1 MLCLTNSSL
10 TLCTVPLIVALPTT
24 KGETRNVNAM
34 PIIHI
39 ECTTYQTEAQCD
51 LECSLGD
58 RQANEGNPAC
68 IAASDAE
75 SRLLQMEKL
84 LRVPG
89 ITYRIVCE
97 IDSAF
102 ASNGQSNAGVG
113 QQNESE
119 SRIKAGKL
127 NRIGCKASTD
137 VYPSSI
143 FMYPVTAAKCRTRL
157 ESSHSIIGPYYARTK
172 IRPLIHQKYKHDM

>member
-1 MLCLTNSSL
+1 
-10 TLCTVPLIVALPTT
+10 
-24 KGETRNVNAM
+24 M

-39 ECTTYQTEAQCD
+39 ECTTYQTEVQCD

-75 SRLLQMEKL
+75 SRLLQMGKL

-119 SRIKAGKL
+119 SRIKGWQAES
-127 NRIGCKASTD
+127 NRVQSKHS

-157 ESSHSIIGPYYARTK
+157 ESHPIPSYHAFHYHSAIKENILLYT
-172 IRPLIHQKYKHDM
+172 LV